1 VAALLLWNG
10 MVDEALKI
18 VEGARNRYRGDKRN
32 PFAEIE
38 CGHYYIRA
46 LSSWSLLL
54 AASGFACDAHAGTL
68 KFAPTLNADDFLAPF
83 SAGTGWGIYRQGK
96 NRRLFS
102 ATVQWLGGEF
112 SLRTLRLRVNGRG
125 KVQVTLNGARVK
137 VKGRQV
143 GEEFV
148 VEFARPLKLRA
159 GSSLKVTVAYGLRN
173 STGA

>member
-1 VAALLLWNG
+1 
-10 MVDEALKI
+10 
-18 VEGARNRYRGDKRN
+18 
-32 PFAEIE
+32 
-38 CGHYYIRA
+38 
-46 LSSWSLLL
+46 LLL
-54 AASGFACDAHAGTL
+54 AASGFACDVQSGTL

-83 SAGTGWGIYRQGK
+83 SAGVGWGVYRQTK

-112 SLRTLRLRVNGRG
+112 SLRTLRLRVNGREE
-125 KVQVTLNGARVK
+125 VQVTLNGARVK

-148 VEFARPLKLRA
+148 VEFARPLKLRT
-159 GSSLKVTVAYGLRN
+159 GSSLKVTVAYGFKN

>member
-1 VAALLLWNG
+1 MA
-10 MVDEALKI
+10 DEALKI

-83 SAGTGWGIYRQGK
+83 SAGTGWGIYWQGR
-96 NRRLFS
+96 NRRNFS
-102 ATVQWLGGEF
+102 ATVHWLGGEF

-125 KVQVTLNGARVK
+125 KVQVTLNGAK
-137 VKGRQV
+137 VKAKEGWA
-143 GEEFV
+143 GEELV

-159 GSSLKVTVAYGLRN
+159 GSSLKVTVAYGFKN

>member
-1 VAALLLWNG
+1 
-10 MVDEALKI
+10 
-18 VEGARNRYRGDKRN
+18 
-32 PFAEIE
+32 
-38 CGHYYIRA
+38 
-46 LSSWSLLL
+46 LLL

-68 KFAPTLNADDFLAPF
+68 KFAPKFNADDFLAPF
-83 SAGTGWGIYRQGK
+83 SAGIGWGIYRQGR
-96 NRRLFS
+96 NRRNFS

-148 VEFARPLKLRA
+148 VEFVRPLKLRT